1 MHYRQLLWCFAI
13 IIRNHKEVGG
23 DRMVSVMWFR
33 RDLRLE
39 DNIALFNALRH
50 SNEIFCVF
58 HINPEQVTEKS
69 TVNQSAFFASV
80 LYFKNKL
87 KKQGINL
94 NIMYGDINDCFAS
107 LKQKLPDWHDIF
119 FNFDERGFGR
129 NRDQKSVAFFEDK
142 LKVKAHPY
150 IDYNLHG
157 ATEVKKDSGAGY
169 KVFTPYFKRWIR
181 QEKPAPVSYV
191 IDKRIKS
198 ARLLFPENEQLLETF
213 IDDRFSFIKKDLGS
227 ETAKKVLNRFINESL
242 DQYDEERD
250 FPANDSTSHLSRY
263 LRTGEISIRTVWQ
276 AIDQSPDSD
285 GKSTFMKELCW
296 RDFYNMIY
304 VMYPNQNV
312 ESINKDF
319 RHVDWINNE
328 QQFEAWRTGQTGFP
342 IVDAAIRQLNAT
354 GWMHNRLRMIVASFL
369 TKDLLID
376 WRWGE
381 AYFHNKLLDY
391 DAASNIGG
399 WQWAASTGTDSV
411 PYFRIFNP
419 TLQSKKFDSNGL
431 FIKKYVP
438 ELKNV
443 DNKMIHEPGKL
454 SESEQTRFNVRIGQ
468 NYPFPIVDHSYARK
482 RAISIY
488 ESSKDVN

>member
-1 MHYRQLLWCFAI
+1 M
-13 IIRNHKEVGG
+13 
-23 DRMVSVMWFR
+23 
-33 RDLRLE
+33 
-39 DNIALFNALRH
+39 
-50 SNEIFCVF
+50 
-58 HINPEQVTEKS
+58 
-69 TVNQSAFFASV
+69 
-80 LYFKNKL
+80 
-87 KKQGINL
+87 
-94 NIMYGDINDCFAS
+94 
-107 LKQKLPDWHDIF
+107 
-119 FNFDERGFGR
+119 
-129 NRDQKSVAFFEDK
+129 
-142 LKVKAHPY
+142 
-150 IDYNLHG
+150 
-157 ATEVKKDSGAGY
+157 
-169 KVFTPYFKRWIR
+169 
-181 QEKPAPVSYV
+181 
-191 IDKRIKS
+191 
-198 ARLLFPENEQLLETF
+198 
-213 IDDRFSFIKKDLGS
+213 
-227 ETAKKVLNRFINESL
+227 LNRFINESL

-263 LRTGEISIRTVWQ
+263 LRTGEISIRTVWR

-312 ESINKDF
+312 ESVNKDF

-342 IVDAAIRQLNAT
+342 IVDAAMRQLNAT